1 MPANLSSRLPR
12 RRADPAHPGWEMNLL
27 AHLSTP
33 TCLPDRHA
41 AFGIAHGVNH
51 HPSRILDH
59 WVLGLPLRGRVV
71 LRIGIDATP
80 VAVGAD
86 SYYLLPP
93 GIRHRGEGF
102 DDADIAYLHFRTV
115 EGRERFRLALIGR
128 RPHHVDYAGIF
139 AFLADAAASG
149 TLAADHLD
157 RQLMV
162 ILDQLACT
170 AQQPPAIDALTQ
182 VGEALLTILRTRY
195 AERLD
200 RATLVRLT
208 GYSSGYLDRCF
219 RRTFGQS
226 IHHRLIRIRIAA
238 ARAQLLHGRSIAATA
253 AACGF
258 NDERHFRKS
267 FTALTG
273 IPPGRFSLQATGETD
288 RSPAAMVKELPQ
300 PPLPAGQPQAM
311 LAYLRSHA

>member
-1 MPANLSSRLPR
+1 
-12 RRADPAHPGWEMNLL
+12 MNLL
-27 AHLSTP
+27 AHLPTP

-51 HPSRILDH
+51 HPERTLDH
-59 WVLGLPLRGRVV
+59 WVLGLPLRGRVA
-71 LRIGIDATP
+71 LRIGADAAP
-80 VAVGAD
+80 VSVGAD

-93 GIRHRGEGF
+93 GIRHHGAGF

-115 EGRERFRLALIGR
+115 KGHERFRLALIGR
-128 RPHHVDYAGIF
+128 RPHQVDYAGVF

-157 RQLMV
+157 RQLIV

-170 AQQPPAIDALTQ
+170 AQQPPALAALTQ
-182 VGEALLTILRTRY
+182 VAEALLTILRTRY

-267 FTALTG
+267 FTSLTG
-273 IPPGRFSLQATGETD
+273 TPPGRFAAEVSGELARVTAAT
-288 RSPAAMVKELPQ
+288 AKELRR
-300 PPLPAGQPQAM
+300 PPLPADQHPVM
-311 LAYLRSHA
+311 VMHLRSQA